1 MVKAQSK
8 EYSAFGGAVFLCSH
22 LTRKESFNKKIFGL
36 SPHCADFV
44 EKVKAG
50 TTLFLYDVEQC
61 KLHGVFEATSNGAV
75 NIIPDAYVSSGR
87 RYPSQIRFKRIWFCK
102 PLMEGEF
109 RDAVQNYSIKNKF
122 SYGLSHQ
129 QVAKLLHLFSSRN
142 RLQLC
147 QNPRLKDDLPRELET
162 SLVKVTDVQ
171 SSPTSSS
178 CGSFRSPCQ
187 TCSSSTLGDKLTDS
201 ASLVHR
207 GLQSDISDVAKS
219 KCSQPPLHTGADT
232 AMVTIPSNQE
242 AMHEKSTDDFIPLP
256 QEEDTLEGVDDLF
269 GLLKDES
276 PSSES
281 KGSSDSEDH
290 TTFHHVC
297 VRKEKEDECYPPMLN
312 SKLRSDSEGRTSVFS
327 RLVKTHKTYIQGKRS
342 KTEASP
348 PRGAQSFN
356 PLSQRKKMQ
365 KAQHSKPFPCHNDR
379 MLFMPSS
386 DRLNRL
392 PASNHSFVW
401 RRSTKYSGGKQNEI
415 QTFLEPLL
423 CEDGNKWD
431 VSGKQPV
438 RYNSCKTSFVPKGCS
453 KLTDSCDNELNM
465 PAVFPGE
472 HDSSEVNVKE
482 EMRTSSMNVK
492 QRANE
497 SRVEG
502 GDQDFY
508 SEDVEGTRR
517 KKRQATAFF
526 PQECPSDIALVP
538 KGTKTSDMLGISDEN
553 LKEKGIILSC
563 KDAHTQLARPYFET
577 NVLLQDEQQQSFQG
591 SFEYDEEIT
600 SDSSLILESSTIMD
614 TLGKHGFGDKKTSLK
629 DEMQSHVADG
639 HLGTEISLQQNETQS
654 IRSCHR
660 VVNGDKIL
668 LMGKFETMDILP
680 KHDEDCENKKSL
692 PSDGSGRLVTSC
704 NLETE
709 MPLLQK
715 QTANIQSCSEV
726 VHDYE
731 VLVPEISKVMFPKFD
746 ADSGNKGTSMGS
758 GYPEEVCHLVKSYQ
772 ETVPSDA
779 APVLEGCGPLINS
792 PAFHG
797 DSAEKIILLDET
809 SEHLSTDQQ
818 GTVMLSQVKHYR
830 SCCGDTSSVLEYST
844 VGTSAEDGD
853 SEHKNSFDQKD
864 DESLYLVTDSK
875 DHRNTAN
882 TSSSG
887 GSRSCAPTDDQE
899 CSKPM
904 LLKEEQYQNFQG
916 NSNSL
921 DSFAVLSEGC
931 GSKSGI
937 SVDRTSGHLV
947 ADLLGTSSESR
958 TSFVNDSSNGPAGTF
973 STSAF
978 AVENADHTTNGSEA
992 YAEPPILQH
1001 DPGEAMEQL

>member
-1 MVKAQSK
+1 MKRNN
-8 EYSAFGGAVFLCSH
+8 LCSCCIS
-22 LTRKESFNKKIFGL
+22 LN
-36 SPHCADFV
+36 P
-44 EKVKAG
+44 
-50 TTLFLYDVEQC
+50 
-61 KLHGVFEATSNGAV
+61 
-75 NIIPDAYVSSGR
+75 
-87 RYPSQIRFKRIWFCK
+87 QIRFKRIWFCK

-109 RDAVQNYSIKNKF
+109 RDAVQNYSVKNKF

-147 QNPRLKDDLPRELET
+147 QNPRLKDDLPRDLET

-171 SSPTSSS
+171 SSPSSSS

-219 KCSQPPLHTGADT
+219 KSSQPTLHTGADKAT
-232 AMVTIPSNQE
+232 VTIPSNQE
-242 AMHEKSTDDFIPLP
+242 AMHDKSTVDFIPLP

-297 VRKEKEDECYPPMLN
+297 VRKEKEDGYYLPMLN

-348 PRGAQSFN
+348 PRSAQSFN
-356 PLSQRKKMQ
+356 PLSQREKKR
-365 KAQHSKPFPCHNDR
+365 KAQHSKPFPYHNDKI
-379 MLFMPSS
+379 LFMPSS
-386 DRLNRL
+386 NRLNRL

-415 QTFLEPLL
+415 QMCVEPLL

-431 VSGKQPV
+431 VSAKQPV
-438 RYNSCKTSFVPKGCS
+438 RYNSCKKSFVPKGCS
-453 KLTDSCDNELNM
+453 KLMDSCDNELNM
-465 PAVFPGE
+465 PAVFAGE

-492 QRANE
+492 QHADD
-497 SRVEG
+497 SYVEG

-508 SEDVEGTRR
+508 SQDVEGTGT
-517 KKRQATAFF
+517 KKSQATASF
-526 PQECPSDIALVP
+526 PQECPSATALVP
-538 KGTKTSDMLGISDEN
+538 KGSMTFDMLAVSDEN
-553 LKEKGIILSC
+553 LIEKGIILSC
-563 KDAHTQLARPYFET
+563 KDAHSQLARPYFET
-577 NVLLQDEQQQSFQG
+577 KVLLEDEQQQSFQG
-591 SFEYDEEIT
+591 SFEYVEEIT
-600 SDSSLILESSTIMD
+600 SDPSLILDSSTVMD
-614 TLGKHGFGDKKTSLK
+614 MLGKHGFGDTKTSLK
-629 DEMQSHVADG
+629 DEMQSHVAAG
-639 HLGTEISLQQNETQS
+639 HLGTETSLQQKETQS
-654 IRSCHR
+654 IRSCHG
-660 VVNGDKIL
+660 VVNDDKIL
-668 LMGKFETMDILP
+668 LMGQFETMDILP
-680 KHDEDCENKKSL
+680 NHDEDCENKKSL
-692 PSDGSGRLVTSC
+692 PSDRSGRLVTSC

-715 QTANIQSCSEV
+715 QTTNIQSCSEV

-746 ADSGNKGTSMGS
+746 ADSGNKGTRMGS
-758 GYPEEVCHLVKSYQ
+758 GYPGEVCHLVKSCQ
-772 ETVPSDA
+772 EAVPSDA
-779 APVLEGCGPLINS
+779 APVLEGCWPLINF
-792 PAFHG
+792 PVFHG
-797 DSAEKIILLDET
+797 DSAKKIILLDET
-809 SEHLSTDQQ
+809 SEHLSTDHQ
-818 GTVMLSQVKHYR
+818 GTVMLSQVEHYH
-830 SCCGDTSSVLEYST
+830 SSCGDTSSVLEYST
-844 VGTSAEDGD
+844 VDTSAEDGN

-864 DESLYLVTDSK
+864 DQSLYLVTDSK

-882 TSSSG
+882 TSSSD
-887 GSRSCAPTDDQE
+887 GSRSCGPTDDQE
-899 CSKPM
+899 CSKRM
-904 LLKEEQYQNFQG
+904 LPKEEQHQNFQG
-916 NSNSL
+916 SSNPQ

-931 GSKSGI
+931 ESKSGI
-937 SVDRTSGHLV
+937 SVDSTSLHLV
-947 ADLLGTSSESR
+947 AGLLGTSSESR
-958 TSFVNDSSNGPAGTF
+958 TSFINDSSNGPARTF

-978 AVENADHTTNGSEA
+978 SAENADHTANGAGA

-1001 DPGEAMEQL
+1001 DPGEHL

>member
-1 MVKAQSK
+1 
-8 EYSAFGGAVFLCSH
+8 
-22 LTRKESFNKKIFGL
+22 
-36 SPHCADFV
+36 
-44 EKVKAG
+44 
-50 TTLFLYDVEQC
+50 
-61 KLHGVFEATSNGAV
+61 
-75 NIIPDAYVSSGR
+75 
-87 RYPSQIRFKRIWFCK
+87 
-102 PLMEGEF
+102 MEGEF
-109 RDAVQNYSIKNKF
+109 RDAVQNYSVKNKF

-147 QNPRLKDDLPRELET
+147 QNPRLKDDLPRDLET

-171 SSPTSSS
+171 SSPSSSS

-219 KCSQPPLHTGADT
+219 KSSQPTLHTGADKAT
-232 AMVTIPSNQE
+232 VTIPSNQE
-242 AMHEKSTDDFIPLP
+242 AMHDKSTVDFIPLP

-297 VRKEKEDECYPPMLN
+297 VRKEKEDGYYLPMLN

-348 PRGAQSFN
+348 PRSAQSFN
-356 PLSQRKKMQ
+356 PLSQREKKR
-365 KAQHSKPFPCHNDR
+365 KAQHSKPFPYHNDKI
-379 MLFMPSS
+379 LFMPSS
-386 DRLNRL
+386 NRLNRL

-415 QTFLEPLL
+415 QMCVEPLL

-431 VSGKQPV
+431 VSAKQPV
-438 RYNSCKTSFVPKGCS
+438 RYNSCKKSFVPKGCS
-453 KLTDSCDNELNM
+453 KLMDSCDNELNM
-465 PAVFPGE
+465 PAVFAGE

-492 QRANE
+492 QHADD
-497 SRVEG
+497 SYVEG

-508 SEDVEGTRR
+508 SQDVEGTGT
-517 KKRQATAFF
+517 KKSQATASF
-526 PQECPSDIALVP
+526 PQECPSATALVP
-538 KGTKTSDMLGISDEN
+538 KGSMTFDMLAVSDEN
-553 LKEKGIILSC
+553 LIEKGIILSC
-563 KDAHTQLARPYFET
+563 KDAHSQLARPYFET
-577 NVLLQDEQQQSFQG
+577 KVLLEDEQQQSFQG
-591 SFEYDEEIT
+591 SFEYVEEIT
-600 SDSSLILESSTIMD
+600 SDPSLILDSSTVMD
-614 TLGKHGFGDKKTSLK
+614 MLGKHGFGDTKTSLK
-629 DEMQSHVADG
+629 DEMQSHVAAG
-639 HLGTEISLQQNETQS
+639 HLGTETSLQQKETQS
-654 IRSCHR
+654 IRSCHG
-660 VVNGDKIL
+660 VVNDDKIL
-668 LMGKFETMDILP
+668 LMGQFETMDILP
-680 KHDEDCENKKSL
+680 NHDEDCENKKSL
-692 PSDGSGRLVTSC
+692 PSDRSGRLVTSC

-715 QTANIQSCSEV
+715 QTTNIQSCSEV

-746 ADSGNKGTSMGS
+746 ADSGNKGTRMGS
-758 GYPEEVCHLVKSYQ
+758 GYPGEVCHLVKSCQ
-772 ETVPSDA
+772 EAVPSDA
-779 APVLEGCGPLINS
+779 APVLEGCWPLINF
-792 PAFHG
+792 PVFHG
-797 DSAEKIILLDET
+797 DSAKKIILLDET
-809 SEHLSTDQQ
+809 SEHLSTDHQ
-818 GTVMLSQVKHYR
+818 GTVMLSQVEHYH
-830 SCCGDTSSVLEYST
+830 SSCGDTSSVLEYST
-844 VGTSAEDGD
+844 VDTSAEDGN

-864 DESLYLVTDSK
+864 DQSLYLVTDSK

-882 TSSSG
+882 TSSSD
-887 GSRSCAPTDDQE
+887 GSRSCGPTDDQE
-899 CSKPM
+899 CSKRM
-904 LLKEEQYQNFQG
+904 LPKEEQHQNFQG
-916 NSNSL
+916 SSNPQ

-931 GSKSGI
+931 ESKSGI
-937 SVDRTSGHLV
+937 SVDSTSLHLV
-947 ADLLGTSSESR
+947 AGLLGTSSESR
-958 TSFVNDSSNGPAGTF
+958 TSFINDSSNGPARTF

-978 AVENADHTTNGSEA
+978 SAENADHTANGAGA

-1001 DPGEAMEQL
+1001 DPGEHL

>member
-1 MVKAQSK
+1 MVKTQSK
-8 EYSAFGGAVFLCSH
+8 EYSAFGGAVFLCNQ
-22 LTRKESFNKKIFGL
+22 LTRKECFNKKIFGL
-36 SPHCADFV
+36 SPYCADFV

-61 KLHGVFEATSNGAV
+61 KLHGVFEATSDGAV
-75 NIIPDAYVSSGR
+75 NIIPDAYGR

-109 RDAVQNYSIKNKF
+109 RDAVQNYSVKNKF

-147 QNPRLKDDLPRELET
+147 QNPRLKDDLPKELET
-162 SLVKVTDVQ
+162 FLVKVIDVQ

-178 CGSFRSPCQ
+178 CGSFKSPCQ

-201 ASLVHR
+201 ASLVQR

-219 KCSQPPLHTGADT
+219 KSSQPPLHTGADT
-232 AMVTIPSNQE
+232 ATVTIPSNQE
-242 AMHEKSTDDFIPLP
+242 AMHDKSTDDFIPLP

-297 VRKEKEDECYPPMLN
+297 VRKEKEDGCDPPMLN

-327 RLVKTHKTYIQGKRS
+327 RLMKTHKTYIQGKRS
-342 KTEASP
+342 NTEASP
-348 PRGAQSFN
+348 PISVQSFN
-356 PLSQRKKMQ
+356 PLSQREKKQ
-365 KAQHSKPFPCHNDR
+365 KAQHSKPFPCQ

-392 PASNHSFVW
+392 PASNRSFVW

-415 QTFLEPLL
+415 QTCLEPLL

-431 VSGKQPV
+431 VSAKQPV
-438 RYNSCKTSFVPKGCS
+438 RFNSCKKSFVPKGCS
-453 KLTDSCDNELNM
+453 KLTDSCDNELHM
-465 PAVFPGE
+465 SAVFAGE

-492 QRANE
+492 QHADD
-497 SRVEG
+497 SYVEG
-502 GDQDFY
+502 GDPDFY
-508 SEDVEGTRR
+508 SEDVEGTGA
-517 KKRQATAFF
+517 KKRQATSSF
-526 PQECPSDIALVP
+526 PQECPSATALVP
-538 KGTKTSDMLGISDEN
+538 KGSNTFDMLAITDEN
-553 LKEKGIILSC
+553 PIEKGIILSC
-563 KDAHTQLARPYFET
+563 KDAHSQLARPYFET
-577 NVLLQDEQQQSFQG
+577 KVLLQDEQQQIFQG
-591 SFEYDEEIT
+591 SFEYIEEIT

-614 TLGKHGFGDKKTSLK
+614 TLGKHGFGDTKTSLK
-629 DEMQSHVADG
+629 DEMQSHVVAG
-639 HLGTEISLQQNETQS
+639 HLGTETSLQQKESQS

-660 VVNGDKIL
+660 VVKGDKIL
-668 LMGKFETMDILP
+668 LMGKYETMDILP
-680 KHDEDCENKKSL
+680 NHDEDCENKKSL

-731 VLVPEISKVMFPKFD
+731 VLIPEISKVMFPKFD

-758 GYPEEVCHLVKSYQ
+758 GYPEAECHLVKSCQ
-772 ETVPSDA
+772 EAVPSDVT
-779 APVLEGCGPLINS
+779 PVLEGCGPLINF
-792 PAFHG
+792 PVFHV
-797 DSAEKIILLDET
+797 DSAKNIILLDET
-809 SEHLSTDQQ
+809 SEHLSTDHQ
-818 GTVMLSQVKHYR
+818 
-830 SCCGDTSSVLEYST
+830 EYST
-844 VGTSAEDGD
+844 VDTSAEDGD
-853 SEHKNSFDQKD
+853 SEHKNSFDLKD
-864 DESLYLVTDSK
+864 DESLYLVTDWK

-882 TSSSG
+882 TSSSY
-887 GSRSCAPTDDQE
+887 GSRSCAPTEYQE
-899 CSKPM
+899 CSKHM
-904 LLKEEQYQNFQG
+904 LLKEEQHQNFQD
-916 NSNSL
+916 NSNPL

-937 SVDRTSGHLV
+937 SVDRTSLHLV
-947 ADLLGTSSESR
+947 ADLLGMGSESR
-958 TSFVNDSSNGPAGTF
+958 TSFINDSSNGPNRTF

-978 AVENADHTTNGSEA
+978 GVETTDHTANGSGA